1 MVIYMAE
8 ILAYPDRVADKPA
21 SRPIAKAVRHP
32 SGKGLAGQFA
42 LPGLVPSYIRD
53 REEHVQRFDTA
64 EAAEFAALR
73 VMRAVL
79 ESRMTDPRRAIGY
92 NRMTGAE
99 LATALIEADLSATEF
114 AEIYGVPQSRVMGW
128 MDGVQDIP
136 HSAAVLVRLMAT
148 EENYLE
154 ARSMTDRA
162 QGLRND

>member
-1 MVIYMAE
+1 MAE

-42 LPGLVPSYIRD
+42 LPGLVPSYVRD
-53 REEHVQRFDTA
+53 REDRVQRFDT
-64 EAAEFAALR
+64 EDAAEFAALR

-79 ESRMTDPRRAIGY
+79 ESRMADPRRAAGY
-92 NRMTGAE
+92 SRMTGAE
-99 LATALIEADLSATEF
+99 LAIALDEADITPTEF
-114 AEIYGVPQSRVMGW
+114 AELYGVPQSRVMGW
-128 MDGVQDIP
+128 IDGVQDIP
-136 HSAAVLVRLMAT
+136 HSAAVYVRLLAI
-148 EENYLE
+148 EENYVE